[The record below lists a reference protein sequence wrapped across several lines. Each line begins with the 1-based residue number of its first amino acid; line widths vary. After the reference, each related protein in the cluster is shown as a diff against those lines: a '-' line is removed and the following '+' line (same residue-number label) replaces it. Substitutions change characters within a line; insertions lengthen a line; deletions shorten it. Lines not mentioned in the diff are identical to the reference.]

1 MQSLNQAVHI
11 SVGESITRT
20 IKAREHWNDTDIIM
34 AKDETY
40 HFKASGNWKDLDKSC
55 CANGYESTNILLCS
69 TERLRR
75 VATANWFALI
85 GAIDHNEQS
94 FFLIGNE
101 NTISIPQGGNF
112 SCFANDVIFMY
123 WNNCG
128 ELELTI
134 ERVI

>member
-20 IKAREHWNDTDIIM
+20 IKARKQWNDTNIVM
-34 AKDETY
+34 TKDETY
-40 HFKASGNWKDLDKSC
+40 HFKALGEWTDLIQPC
-55 CANGYESTNILLCS
+55 CANGYESTNILLRS
-69 TERLRR
+69 TEKLRR
-75 VATANWFALI
+75 AATANWFALI
-85 GAIDHNEQS
+85 GAIDHDEQS
-94 FFLIGNE
+94 FFLMGNE
-101 NTISIPQGGNF
+101 ETISIPQGGNF